1 MGNHVDETTQGKII
15 PGEYVNFGKLL
26 PKDKILVEEEGR
38 MELIVKNGKTFWT
51 PVTETVS
58 INSYFKWE
66 QAFRT
71 FSDIYMRHHQSKS
84 TELIQYNHVIH
95 SISLTYVWD
104 NIYVY
109 DKEFRIHLSKHPE
122 HNWGVILQQAWSMK
136 LRDRLSGGGNKF

>member
-1 MGNHVDETTQGKII
+1 
-15 PGEYVNFGKLL
+15 
-26 PKDKILVEEEGR
+26 

-51 PVTETVS
+51 LVTETVS

-71 FSDIYMRHHQSKS
+71 FSDIYMRHQPSKS

-95 SISLTYVWD
+95 SIFLTYVWD
-104 NIYVY
+104 NIYPY

-122 HNWGVILQQAWSMK
+122 CNWGVILQQAWSMK
-136 LRDRLSGGGNKF
+136 LRDRLSGGGNEFRTSQSPASSHHNNFSTPGQKGKIG